1 MSKNKQLKNLIESML
16 FVADSPLSIKA
27 IQTTLEDDLA
37 LSKKQLQEIL
47 SELKQDYADRGI
59 HLVEVAS
66 GFRFQAANEH
76 ADQIALL
83 WKEKAPRYSRA
94 MLETLALIAYRQPI
108 TRGEIEDIRGVSVSS
123 YIIKTLQERNWV
135 KVVGHK
141 EVPGRP
147 ALLATTDEFLDYFSL
162 KSLAELPELM
172 PVSEINL
179 NIEQVEEQ
187 LETAEA

>member
-1 MSKNKQLKNLIESML
+1 MNNNKQLKNLIESML
-16 FVADSPLSIKA
+16 FVADGPLSIKA
-27 IQTTLEDDLA
+27 MQTTLEDDVA
-37 LSKKQLQEIL
+37 LSGKQLQAII
-47 SELKQDYADRGI
+47 SELQQDYAERGI

-66 GFRFQAANEH
+66 GYRFQAANEH
-76 ADQIALL
+76 SEQIALL
-83 WKEKAPRYSRA
+83 WKERAPRYSRA
-94 MLETLALIAYRQPI
+94 MLETLSLIAYRQPI

-162 KSLAELPELM
+162 KSLSELPELM

-179 NIEQVEEQ
+179 DSEQVEE
-187 LETAEA
+187 LVEA